1 MDRELDVISFH
12 KEGEDD
18 GSLDTA
24 DATTTTTTAT
34 TTTSHN
40 APEDIV
46 EIPSRDDEDYGNC
59 FVEVMGKGLY
69 HPEPY
74 KPPAPVSSV
83 IVSDEDLE
91 DRAAEP
97 EAPQG
102 GSGFFTTLVSQVRSG
117 VATGQR
123 ERTQKRC
130 AATVRL
136 FRAVDR
142 SAHPFVPADGAA
154 PVNDYK
160 CSCVVDGD
168 VNGRK
173 CPYIATGWLTVTRTA
188 LLFNGSLVLSPARPT
203 SVPEPAV
210 TDVVF
215 ALDVGALVS
224 AVAARCT
231 NGDTAEVL
239 SGVQAPEIV
248 EAEDAARASACILF
262 DRSGHAHQFYDFV
275 WCFTDYAPDAL
286 RDITVQ
292 MVRARKEREA
302 QQPQQQPQPLEEP
315 QEQPSEPAAEE
326 EAHAEQEDKTFMEE
340 DTVVMS

>member
-1 MDRELDVISFH
+1 MYN
-12 KEGEDD
+12 
-18 GSLDTA
+18 T
-24 DATTTTTTAT
+24 
-34 TTTSHN
+34 
-40 APEDIV
+40 PEDIV
-46 EIPSRDDEDYGNC
+46 EIPSRDDEDYGGC
-59 FVEVMGKGLY
+59 FVEVVGKGLY
-69 HPEPY
+69 RPTFY
-74 KPPAPVSSV
+74 KPPAPASSV
-83 IVSDEDLE
+83 AVADEDTE
-91 DRAAEP
+91 DHAAEDD
-97 EAPQG
+97 AAQG
-102 GSGFFTTLVSQVRSG
+102 GSSGGFFASLVKQVRGG

-123 ERTQKRC
+123 ERTQKRT

-136 FRAVDR
+136 FRGVDR
-142 SAHPFVPADGAA
+142 GAHPFVPADGAA
-154 PVNDYK
+154 AVNDYK

-168 VNGRK
+168 VNGLK
-173 CPYIATGWLTVTRTA
+173 CPYVATGWLTVTRTA

-210 TDVVF
+210 TDVVL

-231 NGDTAEVL
+231 NSSSAEVL

-248 EAEDAARASACILF
+248 EAADAAHASACILF

-292 MVRARKEREA
+292 LVRARKEREA
-302 QQPQQQPQPLEEP
+302 QQLPAPQ
-315 QEQPSEPAAEE
+315 QPSELLAAAAPAAAEE
-326 EAHAEQEDKTFMEE
+326 GAPAEQQVVEEDKTFTEQ